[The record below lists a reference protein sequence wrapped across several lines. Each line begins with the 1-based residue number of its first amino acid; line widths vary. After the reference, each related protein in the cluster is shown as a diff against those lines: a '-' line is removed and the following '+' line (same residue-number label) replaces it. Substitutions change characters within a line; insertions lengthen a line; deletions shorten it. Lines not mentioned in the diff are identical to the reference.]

1 MNVSAGAFTRLYFWN
16 VIGGRT
22 QSAAFTRH
30 FTTELINNKKMKTYT
45 NKLVL
50 ALLALILSG
59 VAYAQQPALQFFRP
73 NDQNGLNVFEPSKAD
88 SVTFE
93 GVKVRVGGDFA
104 LQFQSLNQSN
114 ANGNLVELGSDF
126 NLPNANLNLDVQLL
140 DGVRMHLRSYLSSRH
155 HNDFYIKGGHLR
167 IDNLNFIKP
176 GLMEGLMKYA
186 TLTIGFDEFNYGDAH
201 FRRSDNARTIFN
213 PFVEN
218 YIMDAFST
226 EPFAEAMIQKN
237 GIIALVGLTNGKL
250 NQKVVVDA
258 KSDNKPSFY
267 GKVGFDKQLSD
278 LRVRLTGSW
287 YINHGKTT
295 GTWLYGGD
303 RAGARYYYVMHTVPD
318 ADGKF
323 EGADFEGRFN
333 ARFTKQN
340 AFQINPFIKF
350 KGLELFGIYEIADG
364 SATFTEPTTDEEGS
378 YTQLAGELV
387 YRFGADEKFYLA
399 GRYNTVSGKSLE
411 SVSITQDIERYN
423 IGGGWFISK
432 NILAKIEYVRQQYT
446 GKGWT
451 GRFNDAEFSGINFE
465 AAISF

>member
-1 MNVSAGAFTRLYFWN
+1 M
-16 VIGGRT
+16 
-22 QSAAFTRH
+22 
-30 FTTELINNKKMKTYT
+30 KKSS

-50 ALLALILSG
+50 VFLAMMLAG
-59 VAYAQQPALQFFRP
+59 VAFAQQPALQYFRP
-73 NDQNGLNVFEPSKAD
+73 NNQDGLNVFEPSKID
-88 SVTFE
+88 TVGFQ

-114 ANGNLVELGSDF
+114 ANKNLVELGSDF
-126 NLPNANLNLDVQLL
+126 NLPSANLNLDVQLL

-167 IDNLNFIKP
+167 VDNLNFIKP
-176 GLMEGLMKYA
+176 GFLEGVMKYA
-186 TLTIGFDEFNYGDAH
+186 SITVGYDEFNYGDAH
-201 FRRSDNARTIFN
+201 FRRSDNARGLFN

-218 YIMDAFST
+218 FIMDAFST
-226 EPFAEAMIQKN
+226 EPFGEIEVQKN
-237 GIIALVGLTNGKL
+237 GLLAIVGLTNGKL
-250 NQKVVVDA
+250 NQKVVVDS

-287 YINHGKTT
+287 YINHGLTT
-295 GTWLYGGD
+295 GAYLYGGD

-318 ADGKF
+318 DAGKV

-333 ARFTKQN
+333 AKFAKQN

-350 KGLELFGIYEIADG
+350 KGLELFGIYELADG
-364 SATFTEPTTDEEGS
+364 SNTFTEPAADEEGS
-378 YTQLAGELV
+378 YTQMAGELV
-387 YRFGADEKFYLA
+387 YRFGANDKFYLA
-399 GRYNTVSGKSLE
+399 GRYNTINGKALE
-411 SVSITQDIERYN
+411 SATIDQKIERYN
-423 IGGGWFISK
+423 IGGGWFLSK

-451 GRFNDAEFSGINFE
+451 GRFNDAEFNGVNFE
-465 AAISF
+465 AVIGF